1 MFDLILK
8 YIFMFN
14 HSAFKTAS
22 ALVSLNPDSST
33 AKWVNT
39 PLSITKTAL
48 FILSPKFLADK
59 SKISPVS
66 FANYALPSDKNKIS
80 SLTP

>member
-1 MFDLILK
+1 MFNLILK

-22 ALVSLNPDSST
+22 ALVSLNLDSST

-39 PLSITKTAL
+39 PLSIIKTAL
-48 FILSPKFLADK
+48 FILTPKFLSDK
-59 SKISPVS
+59 SRRSPVS
-66 FANYALPSDKNKIS
+66 LANFPLPSDKNKIS